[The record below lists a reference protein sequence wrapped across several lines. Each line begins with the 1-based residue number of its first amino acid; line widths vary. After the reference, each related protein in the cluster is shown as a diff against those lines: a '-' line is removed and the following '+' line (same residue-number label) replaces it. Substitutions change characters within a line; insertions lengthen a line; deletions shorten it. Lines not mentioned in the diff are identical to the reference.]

1 MLESNTFF
9 ALSRQL
15 HWELLFTIY
24 HILPQTFSLAETLSR
39 DLICR
44 MALEV
49 MFGLQPH
56 PFVIYCIDNMF
67 SVYTSSWSKALSL
80 FSCSTKLHEQLE
92 LRYKLV

>member
-1 MLESNTFF
+1 
-9 ALSRQL
+9 
-15 HWELLFTIY
+15 
-24 HILPQTFSLAETLSR
+24 
-39 DLICR
+39 